1 MKTLFIEAE
10 KKHFEKI
17 NPSILLNLP
26 EKIGL
31 LYTVQYKPLFEKVR
45 EILENQ
51 GKKVFIGK
59 GALNEGQIIGCNV
72 QSALSI
78 QDNVD
83 CFVLISSG
91 KFHAFSLALQIEK
104 PIYIIR
110 GGKIE
115 QLEREETEL
124 IRKKRKAAVSKFLLS
139 EKIGIIVSTKSGQ
152 CSMQKALELKENLSK
167 EKKVFLFISD
177 TINPKE
183 LENFKID
190 FWINTACPGI
200 AFDVP
205 NMINLSDYQKIHR
218 NEF

>member
-10 KKHFEKI
+10 KKHFEKLDS
-17 NPSILLNLP
+17 SIFSGLP

-31 LYTVQYKPLFEKVR
+31 IYTIQYKPLFEKVK
-45 EILENQ
+45 EMLEKQ

-59 GALNEGQIIGCNV
+59 GALNEGQIIGCNI

-78 QDNVD
+78 QEDVD

-91 KFHAFSLALQIEK
+91 KFHAFSLALHLGK

-110 GGKIE
+110 GRKIE
-115 QLEREETEL
+115 QLEREEIEL

-139 EKIGIIVSTKSGQ
+139 DKIGIIVSTKPGQ
-152 CSMQKALELKENLSK
+152 CNMQKALEIKEKLSK

-183 LENFKID
+183 LENFRID
-190 FWINTACPGI
+190 FWINTACPGL
-200 AFDVP
+200 AFDIQ
-205 NMINLSDYQKIHR
+205 NMLNLSDYLTIENFK
-218 NEF
+218 

>member
-17 NPSILLNLP
+17 NPSIFLNLP

-31 LYTVQYKPLFEKVR
+31 LYTIQYKPLFEKIK
-45 EILENQ
+45 EILKNQ

-59 GALNEGQIIGCNV
+59 GALNKGQIIGCNV

-83 CFVLISSG
+83 CFVLVSSG
-91 KFHAFSLALQIEK
+91 KFHAFSLALQLGK

-110 GGKIE
+110 GAKIE
-115 QLEREETEL
+115 QLEREEVEL

-139 EKIGIIVSTKSGQ
+139 NKIGIIVSTKPGQ
-152 CSMQKALELKENLSK
+152 CNMQKALEIKEKLSK
-167 EKKVFLFISD
+167 EKKAFLFISD
-177 TINPKE
+177 TISPKE

-200 AFDVP
+200 AFDVQ
-205 NMINLSDYQKIHR
+205 NMLNLSDYLTIEK
-218 NEF
+218 FK

>member
-1 MKTLFIEAE
+1 MKTLFIGAE
-10 KKHFEKI
+10 KKHFEKL
-17 NPSILLNLP
+17 NPSIFSGLP

-31 LYTVQYKPLFEKVR
+31 LYTIQYKPMFENVK
-45 EILENQ
+45 EILEKQ

-59 GALNEGQIIGCNV
+59 GALDEGQIIGCNV
-72 QSALSI
+72 QSALLI

-91 KFHAFSLALQIEK
+91 KFHAFSLALQLGK
-104 PIYIIR
+104 PLYIIR
-110 GGKIE
+110 GSKIE
-115 QLEREETEL
+115 QLESEEIEL

-139 EKIGIIVSTKSGQ
+139 EKVGIIVSTKPGQ
-152 CSMQKALELKENLSK
+152 CNIQKALEIKEKLSK

-205 NMINLSDYQKIHR
+205 NIINLNDYLTIEK
-218 NEF
+218 FK